1 MEPGEEITEAAIRE
15 VKEET
20 GLDFEPSTLLSVE
33 AAGMHFTFYLL
44 QFAAIFIRSSL
55 RFSLRNNLKS
65 P

>member
-33 AAGMHFTFYLL
+33 AAGKHFIFHLL
-44 QFAAIFIRSSL
+44 QYARICIGRSPRL
-55 RFSLRNNLKS
+55 S
-65 P
+65 PYSNSKF

>member
-33 AAGMHFTFYLL
+33 AAGTRFLLDYTFQDHIVIQYNNEIFTALIN
-44 QFAAIFIRSSL
+44 A
-55 RFSLRNNLKS
+55 
-65 P
+65 

>member
-33 AAGMHFTFYLL
+33 AAGMHLTFYLC
-44 QFAAIFIRSSL
+44 QFATIFIV
-55 RFSLRNNLKS
+55 
-65 P
+65 